1 MTIQQW
7 QAHLT
12 WSQAALLWC
21 LLILAGTAASFVLR
35 AAWLERRFEFLVTA
49 LCVLVFTGIVGTMIV
64 LII

>member
-21 LLILAGTAASFVLR
+21 LLIIAGGAASVVLC
-35 AAWLERRFEFLVTA
+35 AAWRERRFEFLVTA
-49 LCVLVFTGIVGTMIV
+49 LCVLVFAGIVTTMFV
-64 LII
+64 LIT